1 MSISGTMRQWSELD
15 WPVIVLFILLADETF
30 IDMTATSRCHNCT
43 I

>member
-1 MSISGTMRQWSELD
+1 
-15 WPVIVLFILLADETF
+15 LADETF